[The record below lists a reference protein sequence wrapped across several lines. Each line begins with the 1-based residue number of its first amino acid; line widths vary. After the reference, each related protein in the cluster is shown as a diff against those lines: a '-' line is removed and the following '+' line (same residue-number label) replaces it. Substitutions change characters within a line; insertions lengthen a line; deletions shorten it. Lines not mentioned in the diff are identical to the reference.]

1 MVQLFSRKQLTCTP
15 YAWQKS
21 RPISQECL
29 FQTEIILLKKKKKER
44 QTDRVGRTGRR
55 EGGWEERM
63 EERKE
68 EGRERGRFLN
78 KSREDFRFYSCLSAF

>member
-15 YAWQKS
+15 YAWRKS

-29 FQTEIILLKKKKKER
+29 FQTEIILLKRKRK
-44 QTDRVGRTGRR
+44 TDRQGGTDREKGGR
-55 EGGWEERM
+55 WEERM